1 MTSSAPAQSQYTV
14 DDPDHGW
21 KPNNRPQSTLAQN
34 FMSELDDLFRLDG
47 GIDMLDKNVHQKKQ
61 VVSSHS
67 QELEALEARLR
78 ETEERLK
85 LAKSSPPRRKDSQ
98 RRTPTQGSFPNN
110 DKASPM
116 ASRQKENISGAP
128 LPETPSSDRSAEYV
142 FVDRPPTAKSNGGE
156 KI

>member
-1 MTSSAPAQSQYTV
+1 M
-14 DDPDHGW
+14 
-21 KPNNRPQSTLAQN
+21 
-34 FMSELDDLFRLDG
+34 
-47 GIDMLDKNVHQKKQ
+47 
-61 VVSSHS
+61 VSSHS

-98 RRTPTQGSFPNN
+98 RRTPTQGSFPSE
-110 DKASPM
+110 DKARLESTGSPI
-116 ASRQKENISGAP
+116 ASRQKENMPGAL